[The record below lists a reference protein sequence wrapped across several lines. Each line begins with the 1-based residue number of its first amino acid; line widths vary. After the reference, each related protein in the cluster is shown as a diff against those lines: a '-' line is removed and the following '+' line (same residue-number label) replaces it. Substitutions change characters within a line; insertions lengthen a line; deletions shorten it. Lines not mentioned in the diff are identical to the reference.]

1 VLFFWIHNHHTHRR
15 AAQLNMFLYTVTL
28 TNRTFQILS
37 QDDETA
43 AFAALE
49 LAHEKGERLLDV
61 SPTNETN

>member
-1 VLFFWIHNHHTHRR
+1 
-15 AAQLNMFLYTVTL
+15 MFLYTVKL
-28 TNRTFQILS
+28 TNQTFQILS

-61 SPTNETN
+61 SPTMETE